1 MSDDIRPYRVE
12 IPQADLD
19 DLRDRLGRTRWP
31 VALPG
36 AEWSRGVPVDYLKGL
51 VAYWVDGYD
60 WREQEA
66 ALNEYPQFVTEID
79 GQTIHFLHVR
89 SPEPDATPLV
99 LSHGWPGSV
108 VEFLD
113 VIGPLTD
120 PRSHGGDPA
129 DAFHVVIPSIPGF
142 AFSGPTAETS
152 WDSNRTA
159 RAYAELMRRLGYERY
174 GAQGGDYGAF
184 IAPDL
189 GRVDPEH
196 VIGVHVNAATFG
208 FIPFGEV
215 SEEELA
221 GMTDSEKTRVARL
234 GNYMAEMNG
243 YFQQQATRPQ
253 TLSYSLAD
261 SPVGQLAWIVEK
273 FKEWTDGDGLPE
285 DAVSRDHM
293 LTNVMLY
300 WLTNTGGTSANLY
313 YESMHSGTWPT
324 PSQVPTGVAN
334 FAQDVALRA
343 YAEQGNNIVHWSE
356 FDRGGHF
363 AAMEAPDLL
372 VGDVRAFFGSLRG

>member
-31 VALPG
+31 IALPG

-60 WREQEA
+60 WRKQEA

-79 GQTIHFLHVR
+79 GQTIHFMHVR

-142 AFSGPTAETS
+142 AFSGPAAETG

-174 GAQGGDYGAF
+174 GAQGGDYGVF